1 MVLLENLRFRWN
13 VDEAVVLD
21 IEEFRV
27 ADGERVFV
35 EGPSGCGKTTLLN
48 VLSGIAAAES
58 GVVSINGHDLTRMT
72 ASERDAYRADNV
84 GVIFQM
90 FNLLP
95 YLSMVE
101 NVALPCRFSAARHQ
115 RSLGSSSSPAME
127 AERLL
132 SRMGMTVDISR
143 PVSRLSVGQQQRVA
157 AARALIGSP
166 KLVIADEPTSALD
179 GASRDVFL
187 DLLLEECREN
197 VAMLV
202 FVSHDTNLA
211 DHFDRRVTLSD
222 INRAF

>member
-13 VDEAVVLD
+13 VEEAAVLD

-48 VLSGIAAAES
+48 VLSGIAVAES

-72 ASERDAYRADNV
+72 ASERDTYRADNV

-115 RSLGSSSSPAME
+115 RSLGASSTPAME

-132 SRMGMTVDISR
+132 RRMGMAVEISR

-166 KLVIADEPTSALD
+166 MLIIADEPTSALD

-211 DHFDRRVTLSD
+211 GRFDRRVTLSD